1 MTRFCAVRAVVCV
14 LVVTSTYCG
23 GGGGSSAPTSP
34 STSSPPPPSG
44 SFTIACGTT
53 SLDLTWSG
61 TETRS
66 CTVTSSG
73 GFDGSVALTCS
84 GVSTAS
90 CELDPATVRV
100 TAATPASA
108 TMKLTY
114 TEGMAFGSFN
124 ATVRGTVTGG
134 SGTASTTVNVL
145 RDANS
150 ITRHCPSASEVAAID
165 SAVLLAF
172 EHDPTAGRLECQA
185 SNGSRDLTYF
195 QANVYKGLS
204 VLRHITFAVP
214 IPWTSGS
221 LWQWFT
227 GSVRGIRFQNRSD
240 GTCCFSDLMILFP
253 TTNAAAHPEQVIF
266 TRLTDL
272 SSFMTVVVHEAR
284 HANGSGFPH
293 CEGGRDRSIDYM
305 GGIGV
310 SYYFNRLMAEQTPPG
325 FTPEQE
331 RIGLLNVARIR
342 CNTMFCEPQTC
353 NF

>member
-1 MTRFCAVRAVVCV
+1 MKRLLAIVAVVC
-14 LVVTSTYCG
+14 LVGVTSSYCG
-23 GGGGSSAPTSP
+23 GGGRSSTPTSP
-34 STSSPPPPSG
+34 STPSPPPSSG
-44 SFTIACGTT
+44 TFTLACGTT

-73 GFDGSVALTCS
+73 GFDGNVALSCS

-90 CELDPATVRV
+90 CEFEPATVRV
-100 TAATPASA
+100 TAAAPATA
-108 TMKLTY
+108 TLKLTY
-114 TEGMAFGSFN
+114 TEGMSFGSFD
-124 ATVRGTVTGG
+124 ATVRGTMAGG
-134 SGTASTTVNVL
+134 SGTASTTVNVQ

-165 SAVLLAF
+165 SATTLVF
-172 EHDPTAGRLECQA
+172 EHDPTAGRLECLA

-204 VLRHITFAVP
+204 VLRHITFDTP
-214 IPWTSGS
+214 LPWTAGS

-227 GSVRGIRFQNRSD
+227 SSVRGIRFQNRSD

-266 TRLTDL
+266 TKLTDL
-272 SSFMTVVVHEAR
+272 SAFMTIVVHEAR
-284 HANGSGFPH
+284 HANGNGYPH
-293 CEGGRDRSIDYM
+293 CEGGKDRSIDYL

-310 SYYFNRLMAEQTPPG
+310 SYHVNRLMA
-325 FTPEQE
+325 
-331 RIGLLNVARIR
+331 
-342 CNTMFCEPQTC
+342 
-353 NF
+353 